1 MPAIFSTLAAG
12 AVGLG
17 TLVGLGGGAA
27 AGGVAAAGA
36 RTEAQKK
43 KEAQLKLKGEGLK
56 ASEYA
61 RGAPERAK
69 LAAQEEV
76 KKQRRIRELAGGR
89 TILTSDARA
98 GKTVLG

>member
-1 MPAIFSTLAAG
+1 MPAVFSTLAAG

-17 TLVGLGGGAA
+17 TLIGLGGGAT

-43 KEAQLKLKGEGLK
+43 KEKLLALKGEGAK
-56 ASEYA
+56 AAEYA
-61 RGAPERAK
+61 RGAPERAR
-69 LAAQEEV
+69 LAALEEEKR
-76 KKQRRIRELAGGR
+76 KKRIRELAGGR
-89 TILTSDARA
+89 TILASEAPV

>member
-17 TLVGLGGGAA
+17 TLVGFGGAA
-27 AGGVAAAGA
+27 TAGGVAAAGA

-43 KEAQLKLKGEGLK
+43 KEAQLALKGEGAK
-56 ASEYA
+56 AAEFA
-61 RGAPERAK
+61 KGAPGRAK
-69 LAAQEEV
+69 LAAEEEV

-89 TILTSDARA
+89 TILASDVKA